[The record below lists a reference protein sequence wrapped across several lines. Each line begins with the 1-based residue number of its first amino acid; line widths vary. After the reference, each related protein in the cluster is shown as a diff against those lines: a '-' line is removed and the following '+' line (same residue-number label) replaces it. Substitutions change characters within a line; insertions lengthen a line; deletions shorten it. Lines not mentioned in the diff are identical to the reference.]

1 MLIDA
6 GCDSEDIKTISSFI
20 RENNITVKGI
30 LLTHGHY
37 DHIISI
43 DELKK
48 LLSALVYSHE
58 AEKVILE
65 EPSLNLSTRIGM
77 NIMFTP
83 DKLFNDGDVFKL
95 RSANL
100 KVLHTPGHTTGGLCY
115 YDEDNGVLFAGDTL
129 FKDSIGRADLPSG
142 SHSNLIR
149 NITERL
155 FTLPGDTAVY
165 PGHGPSTTIG
175 YEKQHNPFVK

>member
-1 MLIDA
+1 MRQNIYLYFCEKSGEGVLIDA

-100 KVLHTPGHTTGGLCY
+100 KVLHTPGHTTGGL
-115 YDEDNGVLFAGDTL
+115 
-129 FKDSIGRADLPSG
+129 
-142 SHSNLIR
+142 
-149 NITERL
+149 
-155 FTLPGDTAVY
+155 
-165 PGHGPSTTIG
+165 
-175 YEKQHNPFVK
+175 